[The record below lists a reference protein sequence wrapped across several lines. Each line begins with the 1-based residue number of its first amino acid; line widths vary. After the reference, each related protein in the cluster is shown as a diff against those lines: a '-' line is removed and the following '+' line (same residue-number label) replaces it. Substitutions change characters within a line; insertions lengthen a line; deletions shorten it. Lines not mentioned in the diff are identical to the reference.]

1 MVKEFV
7 EETEQPRPVFFDNR
21 GEDGE
26 GFERAVEVAASLLR
40 LLVGKGVPIT
50 FSTWENHLDSVAG
63 DRKMEEGLRLLALIS
78 PTNGSTTNGF
88 DQWCDDTIK
97 EGGGIYLQGEVP
109 TTPALPPCEVVR
121 T

>member
-1 MVKEFV
+1 
-7 EETEQPRPVFFDNR
+7 
-21 GEDGE
+21 
-26 GFERAVEVAASLLR
+26 
-40 LLVGKGVPIT
+40 
-50 FSTWENHLDSVAG
+50 
-63 DRKMEEGLRLLALIS
+63 MEEGAASVGAHLTHKRF
-78 PTNGSTTNGF
+78 PPRMDF